1 MRQAE
6 IDPHQNSGAGG
17 FLRGVVQAVSLRKV
31 RHKKRAE
38 TALFAEHS
46 SSDFWRTASSVG
58 WIEVHSAARHDGRD
72 GVFVDHLR
80 HSVAQQY
87 NVLIKRFDLALE
99 LDAVDQVDG
108 HGHMLAAKDIE
119 KWILQQLAFVL

>member
-1 MRQAE
+1 MGR
-6 IDPHQNSGAGG
+6 
-17 FLRGVVQAVSLRKV
+17 
-31 RHKKRAE
+31 KKRAE

-46 SSDFWRTASSVG
+46 SSDFWRTASAVG
-58 WIEVHSAARHDGRD
+58 WVEIHSAAWHDCGDR
-72 GVFVDHLR
+72 VFVNHLR
-80 HSVAQQY
+80 HSISKQY
-87 NVLIKRFDLALE
+87 DVLIKRFDLALE